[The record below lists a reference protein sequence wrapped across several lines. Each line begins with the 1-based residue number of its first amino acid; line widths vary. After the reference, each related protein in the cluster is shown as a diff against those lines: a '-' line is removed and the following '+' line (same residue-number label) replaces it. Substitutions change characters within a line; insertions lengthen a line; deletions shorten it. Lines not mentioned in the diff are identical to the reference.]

1 MTHETITLEEHVLKG
16 VTEHLQNSATDDD
29 LINLYNEMADNSGWE
44 RIYNNDEEFFN
55 VMFGNDV
62 IKAIQATHYGDY
74 RYPDHYVIAN
84 GYGNLDSFNDPSDHI
99 DADELADY
107 IVENPHIF
115 KHEREILDL
124 ITELEDE
131 YTELYE
137 DEDEDE

>member
-29 LINLYNEMADNSGWE
+29 LINLYNEMVNNTGYE
-44 RIYNNDEEFFN
+44 RIYNNDEYFFDE
-55 VMFGNDV
+55 MFSGEV
-62 IKAIQATHYGDY
+62 IKAIQATQYGDY
-74 RYPDHYVIAN
+74 RYSDRYVIHD
-84 GYGNLDSFNDPSDHI
+84 GYANLDSFNYPSDHI
-99 DADELADY
+99 DTEELAGY

-124 ITELEDE
+124 IIELEDE